1 MNLKYYLLTAAL
13 ALGVVGC
20 NQNKDSTLPDQQVV
34 ATNTNTL
41 AQTKDQ
47 FMAATNKKIKELDAE
62 IDELSQKAAG
72 LKDDAK
78 VQANKAI
85 DVLRADRDI
94 VKQKYDD
101 MNAPG
106 GEWDKTKAAF
116 QAAWADVEK
125 AYDDAKAKFTSSGS
139 STNSPGNP

>member
-1 MNLKYYLLTAAL
+1 MRLVAIRIKIQRCPTK
-13 ALGVVGC
+13 
-20 NQNKDSTLPDQQVV
+20 QISFDQSTNRLSE
-34 ATNTNTL
+34 
-41 AQTKDQ
+41 TKDQ
-47 FMAATNKKIKELDAE
+47 FMSATEKQIKELDAK

-101 MNAPG
+101 MKAPG

-116 QAAWADVEK
+116 QAAWGDVEK
-125 AYDDAKAKFTSSGS
+125 AYDDAKAKFNSSGS